1 MKLRRKSLFILSVL
15 LAAVL
20 GLCLAACGGKDTV
33 TLSFDSAGG
42 SAVSALDVKPGEEVE
57 LETPVKE
64 GYAFEGWYE
73 DTSFSGEGHRGTLT
87 APEKSTKYY
96 AKWAVG
102 QKLTL
107 DLDGGTSAPAY
118 VWVKPG
124 AGILEALAGIE
135 PIRSG
140 LTFGAWFFEGAEVTA
155 STRMPDSAATVTA
168 KYLADYTIEI
178 YLENLSGTAFV
189 RSDENLTGGR
199 GYVGESCTPAAP
211 AIDHFDFIET
221 PAQGSPVTTL
231 TLSEDGALNVFKHYY
246 TRSRYTV
253 VYDANA
259 PAGSISG
266 SIGRQEGVYEQA
278 MKLEQN
284 PFSREGYRFAGWSTD
299 PYGDVEFTAGQTIRL
314 DASLLLFA
322 VWDKGYTDRYGSP
335 DLIFFPR
342 LEPNKAVLLR
352 GGVEFTGVRSGETF
366 TFTQDGHTM
375 LEGKVFGAQYSY
387 KRNDLA
393 DTYVYYANSFDPS
406 VEEQYDETRTLT
418 IDEYLNATYTEG
430 GVETEGSVVY
440 DGEYGDYRF
449 ESSFKSF
456 HFLPVHG
463 AQFEYDAV
471 FSVGSEEFGF
481 YVDFTMVDF
490 EEGAGYTTY
499 SMLLALDGYGN
510 ASLLDATNMMQYD
523 GRYYV
528 KDKVEIQDSGYYIY
542 KVICRLYDPYGLLTG
557 GGAGYVYNYV
567 YTVPEV
573 DDMYD
578 GYVAA
583 DRFYGEYEYGGTE
596 EKAGATLSL
605 DGFGIFEDSAVYT
618 DGDTVVKGAYTTE
631 SDLMNGTLVS
641 IYEEGK
647 ETPVV
652 FRVDLTGMR
661 FMEPAADD
669 RAPHTAYRF
678 MDGNAL
684 HSPFILL
691 YDEDEGQKLAEVY
704 VPSEDESQL
713 VLVGKGTYT
722 SKVLGDDS
730 RFLYVEFTRTWVEK
744 GYEDQV
750 ATSLKFY
757 TSNVTST
764 QTYESYDVYC
774 VLERDGKQ
782 YWEKTDLENEEF
794 VITATTVTAGGL
806 GSLYF
811 AADGE
816 IYEGQFTR
824 SASEYGFAAIYGTLL
839 YATPAGELVTRY
851 FELTVGSDGRN
862 VGKELSFTE
871 QMVYVIPEEGTE
883 SALIGEKMLFIDSK
897 GNARYTSDSG
907 KNFRAGAYA
916 DSEERTVFGETVYAL
931 TIGGSVEMKF
941 VLYTLAEYGE
951 TPLASA
957 YNEETAGTYTGE
969 AGAELVLDGYY
980 RARLTDAD
988 GDSVFAAYAK
998 DGSQLTL
1005 FTDAG
1010 EELVYTLKDQTFAP
1024 IDWASSRVWQ
1034 LLDNNYNPINNASVA
1049 FDGEG
1054 GVKIYGE
1061 DGKTVI
1067 SSGTYVAL
1075 GTVYEGF
1082 GYPEYVLRDVSLGNG
1097 YPMGNYRVTFAFNNV
1112 GVGACLVQNSAALG
1126 TFIDEHWNVLTLDG
1140 FGRGT
1145 IATGEFTAPGLYEVV
1160 NKREKFLAFT
1170 VDEEAQSEKAGY
1182 VYYVVVD
1189 AEKGTFFMNDYAEY
1203 ASFYLASD
1211 FASVAF
1217 GADGTAY
1224 IGASHGPYLVRDG
1237 KTQVFLDSGIKE
1249 LPVPGAESYVYNK
1262 KTYYLWDGE
1271 ELSLSGKVE
1280 ILDREGKPDPDHPTL
1295 DAVMRFT
1302 PNGTTNANVAVTFTI
1317 GKETYKNFKL
1327 RVYASSGDYLQ
1338 TGGTLSPTV
1347 TYEHNTY
1354 PVVFTYF
1361 PGAQNAFTVKAGYNS
1376 VRLLDHNARYI
1387 AGDETDKDKN
1397 PIYRGG
1403 YIEKS
1408 TVGFGPIVYKDVVY
1422 SGSFYYLYDKDHTAP
1437 ITFSDIPE
1445 KDVLTVG
1452 NTPSHGDRKEIVF
1465 EYEGTKYA
1473 INYYEYYQGGTYY
1486 WAYGFYT
1493 VEDFETET
1501 YTVRL
1506 KYLAY
1511 THFSIAPGYVD
1522 YSDKDIVNYAIGQP
1536 IAATLIEKASGKAV
1550 VAYDTGYLAAGYG
1563 SGVWLVDK
1571 EGIVEKGTTGTCT
1584 WGKGYLVTFTRGAE
1598 EKITGVTVEEY
1609 TFVQVVNYMEC
1620 LVNLFVD
1627 EEGNVTVAGFA
1638 VYNADFGRYDW
1649 LSNPTNYSD
1658 AEDGTVTFKGTW
1670 GKETANYTLTIT
1682 KGEPNDDGDPTY
1694 EIVMTKN

>member
-42 SAVSALDVKPGEEVE
+42 SAVSALEVKPGEEVE
-57 LETPVKE
+57 LEKPVKE

-73 DTSFSGEGHRGTLT
+73 DTSYSGEGHRGTLT
-87 APEKSTKYY
+87 APQKSTKYY
-96 AKWAVG
+96 AKWAEG

-107 DLDGGTSAPAY
+107 DLDGGTSAPAH

-124 AGILEALAGIE
+124 AGILEALAGVE
-135 PIRSG
+135 PQKSG
-140 LTFGAWFFEGAEVTA
+140 LTFGAWFFEGAEVNA

-199 GYVGESCTPAAP
+199 GYVGESCTPDAP
-211 AIDHFDFIET
+211 VIDYFDFTEDPANGEPVET
-221 PAQGSPVTTL
+221 LV
-231 TLSEDGALNVFKHYY
+231 LSEDSSQNVFRHYY

-253 VYDANA
+253 AYRD
-259 PAGSISG
+259 GTSG
-266 SIGRQEGVYEQA
+266 ELHQQDGVYGQA
-278 MKLEQN
+278 VKMLAC
-284 PFSREGYRFAGWSTD
+284 PFTHEGYRFAGWSSS
-299 PYGDVEFTAGQTIRL
+299 PSGDVEYTAGQTISL
-314 DASLLLFA
+314 EGSLLLFP
-322 VWDKGYTDRYGSP
+322 VWDKGLTDRYGSP

-342 LEPNKAVLLR
+342 LEPNKAILLR
-352 GGVEFTGVRSGETF
+352 GGVEFTGTRSGDTF

-375 LEGKVFGAQYSY
+375 LEGKAFGTQYSY
-387 KRNDLA
+387 PRSDLA
-393 DTYVYYANSFDPS
+393 DTYIFYANSFDPS
-406 VEEQYDETRTLT
+406 VEDQYDEARTLT

-430 GVETEGSVVY
+430 GVKTEGSVVY

-449 ESSFKSF
+449 ESSSETF

-463 AQFEYDAV
+463 DQFEHDAV

-490 EEGAGYTTY
+490 EQGAGYTTY

-510 ASLLDATNMMQYD
+510 AALLDAANMMQYD

-596 EKAGATLSL
+596 EKTGATLSL

-618 DGDTVVKGAYTTE
+618 DGDTVVKGAYTTQ

-641 IYEEGK
+641 IYGEGLEE
-647 ETPVV
+647 PIV
-652 FRVDLTGMR
+652 FRVDLTEMH

-691 YDEDEGQKLAEVY
+691 YDEDEGKKLAEVY

-713 VLVGKGTYT
+713 LLVGKGTYT
-722 SKVLGDDS
+722 SKVLGGDS
-730 RFLYVEFTRTWVEK
+730 RFLYVEFTRTWVEN

-782 YWEKTDLENEEF
+782 YWEKTDLENKEF
-794 VITATTVTAGGL
+794 VVTATTVTAGGL

-811 AADGE
+811 AAGGE
-816 IYEGQFTR
+816 IYEGQFSR
-824 SASEYGFAAIYGTLL
+824 SASEYGFAATYGTLL

-883 SALIGEKMLFIDSK
+883 SARIGEKMLFIDSK
-897 GNARYTSDSG
+897 GNARYTSDGG
-907 KNFRAGAYA
+907 KNIHPGTYA
-916 DSEERTVFGETVYAL
+916 DSKEQTVFGETVYAL
-931 TIGGSVEMKF
+931 TIGGSEEMKF

-957 YNEETAGTYTGE
+957 YHGETAGTYTGE
-969 AGAELVLDGYY
+969 EGAELVLDGYY
-980 RARLTDAD
+980 RAHLTDAD
-988 GDSVFAAYAK
+988 GNSVSATYAK
-998 DGSQLTL
+998 DDNQLTL

-1010 EELVYTLKDQTFAP
+1010 EELVYTLKGKTFAP

-1034 LLDNNYNPINNASVA
+1034 LLDNNYNPINNYSVS

-1054 GVKIYGE
+1054 GVKILGA
-1061 DGKTVI
+1061 DGKAV

-1075 GTVYEGF
+1075 GTVYAGF
-1082 GYPEYVLRDVSLGNG
+1082 GYPEYLLRDVSLGNG
-1097 YPMGNYRVTFAFNNV
+1097 YPSGNYRVTFAFNNV
-1112 GVGACLVQNSAALG
+1112 GEGACLVQNSAAFG

-1145 IATGEFTAPGLYEVV
+1145 IATGEFTAPGTYEVV
-1160 NKREKFLAFT
+1160 NKREKFFAFT
-1170 VDEEAQSEKAGY
+1170 VADEAQSEKAGY
-1182 VYYVVVD
+1182 VYYVVAD

-1217 GADGTAY
+1217 GADGIAY

-1237 KTQVFLDSGIKE
+1237 KTQVFLDSGIEE
-1249 LPVPGAESYVYNK
+1249 LPVPGAESYTYNK
-1262 KTYYLWDGE
+1262 KTYYRWNGK
-1271 ELSLSGKVE
+1271 ELALSGKVE
-1280 ILDREGKPDPDHPTL
+1280 ILDQKGESDPDHPAL
-1295 DAVMRFT
+1295 EAVMRFT

-1317 GKETYKNFKL
+1317 DSKTYENFKL

-1347 TYEHNTY
+1347 TYAHNTY
-1354 PVVFTYF
+1354 PVVFTYS
-1361 PGAQNAFTVKAGYNS
+1361 PEAQNAFTVKAGYNS
-1376 VRLLDHNARYI
+1376 VRLLDHNANYI
-1387 AGDETDKDKN
+1387 AGNEKDKN
-1397 PIYRGG
+1397 EKPIYRGG

-1445 KDVLTVG
+1445 EKVLTVG
-1452 NTPSHGDRKEIVF
+1452 YMPSYGDRKEIVF
-1465 EYEGTKYA
+1465 DYDGTKYA

-1493 VEDFETET
+1493 VEEFETTE

-1511 THFSIAPGYVD
+1511 THFSTAPGYVD
-1522 YSDKDIVNYAIGQP
+1522 YTDKAIVNHAIGQP

-1550 VAYDTGYLAAGYG
+1550 VAYDTGYLAEGYG

-1609 TFVQVVNYMEC
+1609 TFVQVVNYMQC
-1620 LVNLFVD
+1620 LVNLFI
-1627 EEGNVTVAGFA
+1627 EEDGSARVVGFA
-1638 VYNADFGRYDW
+1638 VYNASFGRYDW
-1649 LSNPTNYSD
+1649 LSNPTD
-1658 AEDGTVTFKGTW
+1658 FHAEEGTVTFTGTW
-1670 GKETANYTLTIT
+1670 GKETADYTLTIT
-1682 KGEPNDDGDPTY
+1682 EEEPDEEDRPIYT
-1694 EIVMTKN
+1694 IVMAKK